1 MRDNIMDQI
10 NEFMQMCE
18 HAYEEGCSEE
28 VVDAWEKT
36 SSVFGHIIPGYYD
49 SLSGPESPRGDMRRL
64 DLPLI
69 AAKLRIYEA
78 KLEYDAANKT
88 SVQLISA
95 TAQTMS
101 IDMNAPFN
109 QVTERVVDDD
119 NFTEEEKSGIFNKIN
134 ELKGLLNSQEEKSAK
149 WEQMKPVLSWLCM
162 QDLRLASIF
171 IPLVADVLK

>member
-1 MRDNIMDQI
+1 MRDNIMVQI

-18 HAYEEGCSEE
+18 RAYEEGCSEE

-49 SLSGPESPRGDMRRL
+49 SLCGPESPRGDMRRL

-69 AAKLRIYEA
+69 VAKLRIYEA
-78 KLEYDAANKT
+78 KLEYDAANRT
-88 SVQLISA
+88 GAQLLSA

-101 IDMNAPFN
+101 IDINAPFN
-109 QVTERVVDDD
+109 QATEMVVDDD

-134 ELKGLLNSQEEKSAK
+134 ELKALLNSQQEKSAK
-149 WEQMKPVLSWLCM
+149 WEQMKPVLSWLSL

-171 IPLVADVLK
+171 IPLAADVLK